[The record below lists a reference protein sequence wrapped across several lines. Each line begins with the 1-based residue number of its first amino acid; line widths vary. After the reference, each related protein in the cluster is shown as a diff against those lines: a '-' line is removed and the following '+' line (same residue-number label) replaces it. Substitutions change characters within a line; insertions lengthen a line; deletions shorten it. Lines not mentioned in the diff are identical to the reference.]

1 MSALRYYDFPTPDTQ
16 VRPRRKGLIDR
27 FCARLWA
34 WASEGQRKARLEAEL
49 TDEHL
54 RRDIGLDG
62 DNDRNWL

>member
-1 MSALRYYDFPTPDTQ
+1 MSALRYYDFPLTEPTA
-16 VRPRRKGLIDR
+16 RPRRGLIDR

-34 WASEGQRKARLEAEL
+34 WAAEAQHKARPTPDL
-49 TDEHL
+49 TDDHL